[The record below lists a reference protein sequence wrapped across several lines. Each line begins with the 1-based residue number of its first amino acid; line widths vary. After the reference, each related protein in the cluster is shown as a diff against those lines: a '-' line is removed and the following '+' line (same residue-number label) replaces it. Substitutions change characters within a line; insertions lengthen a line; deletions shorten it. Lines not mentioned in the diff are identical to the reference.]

1 MKKSLIFYIIFVV
14 IFFIVLY
21 FTTMSEM
28 IVRTQNDFNDQIFLE
43 AKEEKEF
50 DDFVKYQ
57 TNYFKKVKEI
67 NEDNYN
73 MYLYHILIDENV
85 DNLLVIIIP
94 TNYDNIS
101 YASKNDE
108 QNDQTRV
115 LLKGKNGTFDT
126 NDINR
131 AISFG
136 YNDDQVGFM
145 FFNIKIEKDDQILYE
160 YYDYNNNLI
169 ISDVIEITQ
178 VEEDDLTTFTKG
190 YSVEEIKELMN
201 LDEII
206 AKALRKRIL
215 IYLIIVVFA
224 PFLYKLFKYFLLNG
238 KKREVQI
245 K

>member
-1 MKKSLIFYIIFVV
+1 MKKSLTFYIIFVV
-14 IFFIVLY
+14 IFFIALY

-94 TNYDNIS
+94 TNYENIT
-101 YASKNDE
+101 YASKNDD

-115 LLKGKNGTFDT
+115 LLKGKNETFDT
-126 NDINR
+126 NDINQ

-169 ISDVIEITQ
+169 ISDVIEITK

-190 YSVEEIKELMN
+190 Y
-201 LDEII
+201 
-206 AKALRKRIL
+206 
-215 IYLIIVVFA
+215 
-224 PFLYKLFKYFLLNG
+224 
-238 KKREVQI
+238 
-245 K
+245 